1 MTQRRQ
7 NVEAVARGGGVM
19 LVAMVL
25 GQALLLGH
33 DMQVNWALSTDAYG
47 IYATCRRA
55 MLIAF
60 LFVFLGLENAVIRY
74 VSESRADEDDAAV
87 RGTWRAA
94 QLASLLGGLAAAAVL
109 WFGAGAVAEVMSPGE
124 ERLAGALRI
133 LSLAL
138 PLAAVRMMA
147 TSATQGLLVMWPKA
161 LILQVAWPAVNIV
174 GVYVLA
180 VSLDMGL
187 TGVLTAYDISMAFG
201 AVLAMWTLWRLRP
214 DALDPR
220 QPSKPML
227 QPLAVMALPL
237 WIYTLVNA
245 LYMWADQ
252 LLLARI
258 DGMEAAGIYGP
269 VAALS
274 PVFGLALHGLYGMFS
289 PMIATLC
296 KQGDRDEL
304 QGLFVTVTRWTI
316 LLVLPMT
323 VGTLIAADS
332 VVGVWPSGRLEA
344 VPAMRIMAVAQLIAV
359 VGGSAQ
365 YVLVMSGNQ
374 WQVVWGGVPTIVVNL
389 VASYTL
395 IPRYGATG
403 AALAYG
409 SAMCFTTV
417 VSLAQVAWFV
427 KIRPL
432 GRSMVRPFVA
442 MVPAAA
448 AGWGTAAVLP
458 ELPSMVEVA
467 LVGLPLGLVYAVAL
481 KLVGLHDDDEVVIS
495 AVTRKI
501 KAKLGR

>member
-1 MTQRRQ
+1 
-7 NVEAVARGGGVM
+7 M
-19 LVAMVL
+19 LAAMVV
-25 GQALLLGH
+25 GQGLLLAH

-74 VSESRADEDDAAV
+74 VSESRAEGDQAAV

-94 QLASLLGGLAAAAVL
+94 QLASLLGGVAAAAVL
-109 WFGAGAVAEVMSPGE
+109 WLGAGTVAEVMSPGE
-124 ERLAGALRI
+124 PRLAGALRV

-138 PLAAVRMMA
+138 PLAAIRMMA

-180 VSLDMGL
+180 VAMGQGLD
-187 TGVLTAYDISMAFG
+187 GVLTAYDLSMAVG
-201 AVLAMWTLWRLRP
+201 AVLALWTLYRLRP
-214 DALDPR
+214 DAMDPR
-220 QPSKPML
+220 EPSRPML
-227 QPLAVMALPL
+227 RPLAVMALPL

-304 QGLFVTVTRWTI
+304 QGLFITVTRWTV

-323 VGTLIAADS
+323 VGTLLAAES
-332 VVGVWPSGRLEA
+332 VVGVWPSGRMEA
-344 VPAMRIMAVAQLIAV
+344 VPAMRIMALAQLIAV

-374 WQVVWGGVPTIVVNL
+374 WQVVWGGVPTIFVNL
-389 VASYTL
+389 ALSYTL

-409 SAMCFTTV
+409 GAMCFTTA
-417 VSLAQVAWFV
+417 VSLAQVRWFV

-432 GRSMVRPFVA
+432 GWSMLGPLMA

-448 AGWGTAAVLP
+448 VGAAVAHWLP
-458 ELPSMVEVA
+458 ELPSIVEVA
-467 LVGLPLGLVYAVAL
+467 LVGLPLGLVYAGAL
-481 KLVGLHDDDEVVIS
+481 KLVGLHADDEIVLE
-495 AVTRKI
+495 AVTTKI
-501 KAKLGR
+501 QAKLGR